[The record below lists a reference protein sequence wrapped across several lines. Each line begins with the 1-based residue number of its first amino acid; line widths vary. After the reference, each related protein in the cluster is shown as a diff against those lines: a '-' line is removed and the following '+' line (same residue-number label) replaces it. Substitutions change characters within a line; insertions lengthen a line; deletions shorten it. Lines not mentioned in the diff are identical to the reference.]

1 VEVYRGAALH
11 VVVITEGIT
20 EEAVIPLK
28 LNMTSR
34 NPEMKNCSTKRKVHV
49 INNRKNRSS

>member
-28 LNMTSR
+28 LNMNNR
-34 NPEMKNCSTKRKVHV
+34 NPEMKTAVLKEKSV
-49 INNRKNRSS
+49 